1 MVCGQTV
8 KGVHQLTA
16 NKKIISQTMF
26 VPGHKSAVVV
36 GEVCHIVINIFND
49 NKYES
54 GHKRHA
60 VLLY

>member
-16 NKKIISQTMF
+16 NKKLISQTMF

-36 GEVCHIVINIFND
+36 GEVCHIVINIFN
-49 NKYES
+49 NN
-54 GHKRHA
+54 
-60 VLLY
+60 